1 MGLQQNEYQS
11 LGAEGE
17 MAGTRRREAG
27 SARGA
32 SGAGVM
38 GYVRD
43 MAGSLVDR
51 VKSGRLLEVPIK
63 GLTLVKLWSAA
74 MFTFSFA
81 MGMTW

>member
-1 MGLQQNEYQS
+1 M
-11 LGAEGE
+11 
-17 MAGTRRREAG
+17 
-27 SARGA
+27 
-32 SGAGVM
+32 M